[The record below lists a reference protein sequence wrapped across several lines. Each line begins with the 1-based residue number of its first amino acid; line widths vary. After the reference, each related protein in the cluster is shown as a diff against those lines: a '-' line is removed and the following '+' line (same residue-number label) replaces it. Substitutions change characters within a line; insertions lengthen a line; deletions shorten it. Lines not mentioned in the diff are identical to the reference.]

1 MSDGHAALRTIERA
15 DADDRPFQ
23 LLLLDWKMPVADGIE
38 CMAGLAHTRLRHPPP
53 VVLMLTAFS
62 RDEVARR
69 LAAQDL
75 AAAATLMKPVTPSTL
90 LDTCLG
96 ALQLPR
102 ETGLRSQRRDEALQ
116 QRRASVAGA
125 RILLV
130 EDNPINQELA
140 RDLLSRAGV
149 VLATAD
155 NGQQALDQLERE
167 DYDLVLMDC
176 QMPVMDGYAATR
188 LLRQQARWRD
198 LPVIAMTANAMVGD
212 REKVLAAGMNDHVAK
227 PIKVDEL
234 FATLSRWMP
243 RAGATVPS
251 RRPGCQAR
259 TALRRRWRC
268 TSGLPACSSSA
279 RATSSSGSPRRA
291 ARRTPPP

>member
-1 MSDGHAALRTIERA
+1 
-15 DADDRPFQ
+15 
-23 LLLLDWKMPVADGIE
+23 
-38 CMAGLAHTRLRHPPP
+38 

-62 RDEVARR
+62 RDDVARR

-90 LDTCLG
+90 LDTCLA

-102 ETGLRSQRRDEALQ
+102 EQGLRGQRRDDVLQ
-116 QRRASVAGA
+116 QQRASVAGA

-140 RDLLSRAGV
+140 CDLLGRAGV

-155 NGQQALDQLERE
+155 NGQQALEQLERG

-176 QMPVMDGYAATR
+176 QMPVMDGYVATG
-188 LLRQQARWRD
+188 LLRQQPRWRD

-212 REKVLAAGMNDHVAK
+212 REKVLAAGMNDHIAK

-234 FATLSRWMP
+234 FATLSRWI
-243 RAGATVPS
+243 
-251 RRPGCQAR
+251 RPA
-259 TALRRRWRC
+259 
-268 TSGLPACSSSA
+268 
-279 RATSSSGSPRRA
+279 PRRVDPDA
-291 ARRTPPP
+291 AGTAPGSNTH